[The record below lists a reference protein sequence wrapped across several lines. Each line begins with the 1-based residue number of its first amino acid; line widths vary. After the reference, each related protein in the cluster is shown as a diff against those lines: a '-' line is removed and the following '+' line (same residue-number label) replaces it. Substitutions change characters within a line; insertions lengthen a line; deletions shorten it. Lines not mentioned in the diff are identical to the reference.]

1 LTSEEGS
8 MAVAMSAAVALIIVT
23 SVAVAGL
30 GALYSARAQAQNA
43 ADAAA
48 LAAAVATYPPAAS
61 SSPREAARLA
71 AGANQARVMSCA
83 CPVDGNLEA
92 RVAEVVVGVEADV
105 PIFGQW
111 LVRAGSRAEFD
122 PSRWLG
128 R

>member
-1 LTSEEGS
+1 
-8 MAVAMSAAVALIIVT
+8 
-23 SVAVAGL
+23 
-30 GALYSARAQAQNA
+30 
-43 ADAAA
+43 
-48 LAAAVATYPPAAS
+48 
-61 SSPREAARLA
+61 
-71 AGANQARVMSCA
+71 MSCA